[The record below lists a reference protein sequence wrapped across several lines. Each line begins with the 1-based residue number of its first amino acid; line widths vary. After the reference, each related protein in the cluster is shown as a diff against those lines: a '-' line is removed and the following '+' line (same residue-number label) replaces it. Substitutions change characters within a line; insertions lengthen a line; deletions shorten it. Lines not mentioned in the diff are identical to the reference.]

1 MESTHNSCHGPALRR
16 SRDEAAGPGGSI
28 GLYVHVPFCVSRCTY
43 CDFDSE
49 VVSPERVRLYLDALA
64 QEVDRSPFKGAAP
77 ETVYVGGGTPT
88 SLAEGE
94 LAGLFA
100 ILARGFDLSRAE
112 EFTVEANPGTVHED
126 RLELLRKVGANRIS
140 LGVQS
145 FEDKRLRLLG
155 RAHGSREAGE
165 AFTAARA
172 AGFANVSLDLIFAVP
187 GQKLGDVASDVARAV
202 GLGPEHVSL
211 YGLTYEAG
219 TSMKRMLDAGEVTR
233 INEESERAM
242 YLTVIDRLERS
253 GYAQYEISNFA
264 RPGFESRHNLAC
276 WRGDEYLG
284 LGPSAA
290 SFTGGERRKNVRG
303 LTEYA
308 RRIAG
313 GAGPVEERERLTP
326 ERAAR
331 ERACLALR
339 TRRGIDPA
347 EFERRTGFDLK
358 ALLGEAGTRLFA
370 GGWLETRE
378 GRVRLSRE
386 ALPVADVVLAEIV

>member
-1 MESTHNSCHGPALRR
+1 MESTHNSCHEPALQR
-16 SRDEAAGPGGSI
+16 SCDETARAGTSAS
-28 GLYVHVPFCVSRCTY
+28 LYVHVPFCVSRCAY
-43 CDFDSE
+43 CDFASE
-49 VVSPERVRLYLDALA
+49 VVSPERVRLYLGALA

-88 SLAEGE
+88 SLSDGE
-94 LAGLFA
+94 LAELFA
-100 ILARGFDLSRAE
+100 ILARSFDLARAG
-112 EFTVEANPGTVHED
+112 EFTVEANPGTVDEK
-126 RLELLRKVGANRIS
+126 RLALLREFGANRVS

-145 FEDKRLRLLG
+145 FEDERLRLLG
-155 RAHGSREAGE
+155 RAHSASEAEE

-172 AGFANVSLDLIFAVP
+172 AGFDNVSLDLIFAVP
-187 GQKLGDVASDVARAV
+187 GQGLDEVASDVARAV

-211 YGLTYEAG
+211 YGLTYEPG
-219 TSMKRMLDAGEVTR
+219 TRMKDMLDAGEVTSVD
-233 INEESERAM
+233 EESERDM
-242 YLTVIDRLERS
+242 YLAVIDSLERS
-253 GYAQYEISNFA
+253 GYAPYEISNFA

-276 WRGDEYLG
+276 WQGDEYLG

-290 SFTGGERRKNVRG
+290 SFTDGERRKNVRG

-308 RRIAG
+308 RRLARG
-313 GAGPVEERERLTP
+313 VEPVEERERLPP

-347 EFERRTGFDLK
+347 DFERRTGFDLE
-358 ALLGEAGTRLFA
+358 ALLGETGARLFA
-370 GGWLETRE
+370 GGWLESRE

-386 ALPVADVVLAEIV
+386 ALPVADAVLAEIV